1 MGWSSGTGVMDAI
14 IKAVQPN
21 VPDEAVRQAI
31 YRPIIEALNEQDW
44 DTQNECMGEDPAFD
58 AALIEVDPMYGED
71 DEEDF

>member
-31 YRPIIEALNEQDW
+31 YKPIIEALNDQDW
-44 DTQNECMGEDPAFD
+44 DTPDECMDQDPAYD
-58 AALIEVDPMYGED
+58 AALIDFDPTYGED
-71 DEEDF
+71 